1 MYLFQKDNK
10 QATWA
15 NYWNTIYLCWNIFFI
30 QYEKFIDFGLY
41 SITSHSY
48 SDSGEEDPD
57 YVVEFEN
64 DSEGE
69 EEKEEEEDEESEQ
82 GEEFNYSNQEGK
94 LNEPYES
101 DPNSSSECQE
111 DEEFCREDCNCRL
124 CFYFKDIVEL
134 VSEKRCKTL

>member
-1 MYLFQKDNK
+1 MYLLQKHNK
-10 QATWA
+10 QAPWA
-15 NYWNTIYLCWNIFFI
+15 NYWNTIYLCWNTLFI

-64 DSEGE
+64 DSDEDE
-69 EEKEEEEDEESEQ
+69 EIGEDEESDC
-82 GEEFNYSNQEGK
+82 EEFNYSNQEGK

-101 DPNSSSECQE
+101 DANAGSESQE
-111 DEEFCREDCNCRL
+111 DEEFCRDDCNCRL

>member
-1 MYLFQKDNK
+1 MYLLQKYNI
-10 QATWA
+10 QNIFT
-15 NYWNTIYLCWNIFFI
+15 NYWNIINTFWNTFFI

-41 SITSHSY
+41 GISSE

-64 DSEGE
+64 DSEG
-69 EEKEEEEDEESEQ
+69 SQ
-82 GEEFNYSNQEGK
+82 GEEFNYSNQECK

-101 DPNSSSECQE
+101 DDNASSDCQE
-111 DEEFCREDCNCRL
+111 NEEFCREDCNCRL

>member
-1 MYLFQKDNK
+1 MYLLQKDNK
-10 QATWA
+10 QVSWA
-15 NYWNTIYLCWNIFFI
+15 NYWNTIYLCWNTFFI
-30 QYEKFIDFGLY
+30 QYEKFMDFGLY

-48 SDSGEEDPD
+48 SDSEDENEDPD

-69 EEKEEEEDEESEQ
+69 EEGEDDESED
-82 GEEFNYSNQEGK
+82 EEFNYSNQEGK

-101 DPNSSSECQE
+101 DDNASSDCQE
-111 DEEFCREDCNCRL
+111 DEEFCRDGCNCRL